1 MLTVIIDFEYSIFIN
16 ANHFRK
22 RKMYMKKIVYPIFLE
37 CCQYTNDIF
46 WENIFENLAYGKAP
60 YGSYISK
67 NFLCCGYKQKE
78 FNYKIEKKDS
88 ETVYKEVFSLL
99 TNRLGIFSQ
108 QEKDF
113 TNLENDIKNSRKNW
127 NDIKKNVKE
136 LLIELYVSRMR
147 NKYSLSIKQARHL
160 LSTILIAI
168 VFKAITVNDIDYS
181 NGRINK
187 IDGINFTKKQVI
199 ITRNLWDIN
208 PSFTSCIFVDKKFM
222 ANNWEKYLE
231 GLRKISAKNL
241 VKIE

>member
-1 MLTVIIDFEYSIFIN
+1 
-16 ANHFRK
+16 
-22 RKMYMKKIVYPIFLE
+22 MKKIVYPIFLE

-60 YGSYISK
+60 HGTYISK

-99 TNRLGIFSQ
+99 SNCLGTFTQ
-108 QEKDF
+108 QVKDF
-113 TNLENDIKNSRKNW
+113 TNIENDIKNSRKNW
-127 NDIKKNVKE
+127 HGIEKNVKE

-147 NKYSLSIKQARHL
+147 NKYSLSIKQARYL

-181 NGRINK
+181 NGCINK
-187 IDGINFTKKQVI
+187 IDGINFAKKQVI
-199 ITRNLWDIN
+199 ITRNLWDMN
-208 PSFTSCIFVDKKFM
+208 LSFTSCIFIDKKFM
-222 ANNWEKYLE
+222 ANNWEKYLKS
-231 GLRKISAKNL
+231 LRKIAQENF
-241 VKIE
+241 

>member
-1 MLTVIIDFEYSIFIN
+1 
-16 ANHFRK
+16 
-22 RKMYMKKIVYPIFLE
+22 MYMKKIVYPIFLE

-60 YGSYISK
+60 YISE
-67 NFLCCGYKQKE
+67 NFLCCGYK
-78 FNYKIEKKDS
+78 IGKKDS

-99 TNRLGIFSQ
+99 SNRLGTFAQ
-108 QEKDF
+108 QVKDF
-113 TNLENDIKNSRKNW
+113 TNIENDIKNSRKNW
-127 NDIKKNVKE
+127 HGIKKNVKE

-147 NKYSLSIKQARHL
+147 NKYSLSIKQARYL

-187 IDGINFTKKQVI
+187 IEGINFTKKQVI
-199 ITRNLWDIN
+199 ITRNLWDMN
-208 PSFTSCIFVDKKFM
+208 LSFTSCIFVDKKFM

-231 GLRKISAKNL
+231 SLRKIAQENF
-241 VKIE
+241 